1 MFKTKAELIADLKAK
16 NASKEDIV
24 RMEDM
29 TPEDLVN
36 AGLIEGKQ
44 VDVASKGVNVTSE
57 SIAPESTDSES
68 EDGFLDLPIED
79 KQEPIITKD
88 EFNIFKGDDVED
100 RVSDLINSKLT
111 SKNIT
116 VKPALPGSDAIE
128 VTNSV

>member
-57 SIAPESTDSES
+57 STTPGSTELES
-68 EDGFLDLPIED
+68 ERFSWESQHKNNRKKIEENLK
-79 KQEPIITKD
+79 KQKLHEIDII
-88 EFNIFKGDDVED
+88 
-100 RVSDLINSKLT
+100 
-111 SKNIT
+111 
-116 VKPALPGSDAIE
+116 
-128 VTNSV
+128 